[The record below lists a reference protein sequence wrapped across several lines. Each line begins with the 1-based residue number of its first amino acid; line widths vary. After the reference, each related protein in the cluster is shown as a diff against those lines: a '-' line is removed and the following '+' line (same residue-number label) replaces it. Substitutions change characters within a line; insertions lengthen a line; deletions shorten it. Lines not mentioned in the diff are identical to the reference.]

1 MGGHVNAA
9 AAPLDHLAP
18 LRGDLQIRSAG
29 TDRDGTPTWVVQDP
43 INNQFFR
50 LGWLEFELLTR
61 WACGRAQQ
69 VLESV
74 KRETL
79 LHPSTEELEALHRF
93 LADHHLLEIH
103 DVQHAQQLVRLHERN
118 RQSRWRWWLHHYLFF
133 RLPLVR
139 PSRTLQGWAQHLSWL
154 YQPQTGWVIGALS
167 VLGLLLAAR
176 RWDSFMASFS
186 QSLTPMGLLGYVLAL
201 AVAKSVHELG
211 HALTA
216 TRYGVRVAHMG
227 VAFLVMWPMLYT
239 DTTES
244 WRLSNRQQR
253 LAIASAGLLG
263 ELALAGLA
271 TLAWSLVDEGP
282 LKQALFFLATTA
294 WLISLTLNI
303 SPFMRFDGYFVL
315 SDALDLPNLHE
326 RSFAL
331 ARANLRRKLLGL
343 PEPDPEVLP
352 HRLRRFLILFAWAT
366 WIYRVIVFTGIAVA
380 VYLFFFKL
388 LGMFLFA
395 VEIWWFIARPVW
407 REMRHWQERRAD
419 VSRTRGVLLVGMLLG
434 LFLIAALPWR
444 NAVLADGWVF
454 PEQSQTL
461 YSPLPARVLQLPT
474 VGQAYASGESLWVL
488 DQPDISHRAIQAAVM
503 RSTLGEEQRRLVGQT
518 DGLDRLPQ
526 MLQKIELKT
535 LQLRAELAEAQ
546 RLTLT
551 APFDGVLLEADDWV
565 QAGTWVQPQQ
575 ALGVL
580 VNPARWK
587 AEAFVNQ
594 SALSRLKLNGTAQVY
609 PANDPGAVW
618 PAKVI
623 AIERTQLPELPH
635 AMLSAV
641 HGGPLATHPLP
652 GTALAPR
659 DSLYRVVLAL
669 DETVTQRPVV
679 ATISLPA
686 EPRSWLIEQ
695 LKPIAIVLIR
705 ELNF

>member
-1 MGGHVNAA
+1 MGGPVNAA
-9 AAPLDHLAP
+9 VLDQLAP

-29 TDRDGTPTWVVQDP
+29 TDRDGTPTWVIQDP
-43 INNQFFR
+43 VTNQFFR

-61 WACGRAQQ
+61 WAAGRAQQ

-74 KRETL
+74 RHETL
-79 LHPSTEELEALHRF
+79 LDPSLEELEALHRF
-93 LADHHLLEIH
+93 LADHQLLDIH
-103 DVQHAQQLVRLHERN
+103 DPQHAQQLVRLYERT

-139 PSRTLQGWAQHLSWL
+139 PSGTLQRWAQHLSWL
-154 YQPQTGWVIGALS
+154 YQPQTGWLIAALS
-167 VLGLLLAAR
+167 VLGLVLAAR
-176 RWDSFMASFS
+176 QWDSFVASFS
-186 QSLTPMGLLGYVLAL
+186 QSLTPMGFLGYVLAL

-271 TLAWSLVDEGP
+271 TLAWSLVDDGP
-282 LKQALFFLATTA
+282 VKQALFFLATTA

-331 ARANLRRKLLGL
+331 ARAGLRRKLLGM
-343 PEPDPEVLP
+343 PEPDPEVFP

-407 REMRHWQERRAD
+407 REIRHWQQRRAE
-419 VSRTRGVLLVGMLLG
+419 VSPSRGLLLMGVLLG

-444 NAVLADGWVF
+444 GTVLADGWVF

-461 YSPLPARVLQLPT
+461 YSPLPARVQQLPST
-474 VGQAYASGESLWVL
+474 GQAYVRGQTLWVL

-503 RSTLGEEQRRLVGQT
+503 RSTLDEQQRRLVGQT
-518 DGLDRLPQ
+518 DGLDKLPQ
-526 MLQKIELKT
+526 LLQNLELKT
-535 LQLRAELAEAQ
+535 RQWRAELAESE

-565 QAGTWVQPQQ
+565 QAGTWVHPLQ

-580 VNPARWK
+580 VNPDRWK
-587 AEAFVNQ
+587 AEAFVGQ
-594 SALSRLKLNGTAQVY
+594 SALSRIKLNGTAQVY
-609 PANDPGAVW
+609 PANRPGTVW
-618 PAKVI
+618 TATVV

-635 AMLSAV
+635 PMLSTV
-641 HGGPLATHPLP
+641 HGGSVSTHALP
-652 GTALAPR
+652 GAALAPR

-669 DETVTQRPVV
+669 DPTVAQRPVL
-679 ATISLPA
+679 ATIGLPA
-686 EPRSWLIEQ
+686 EPRSWLLEQ

-705 ELNF
+705 ELSF